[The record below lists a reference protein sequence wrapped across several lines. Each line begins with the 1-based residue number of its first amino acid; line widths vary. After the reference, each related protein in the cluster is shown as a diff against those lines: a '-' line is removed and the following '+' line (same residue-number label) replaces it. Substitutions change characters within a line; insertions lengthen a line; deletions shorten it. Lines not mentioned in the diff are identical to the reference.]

1 MSKPDY
7 SVVVPAYQAVDMI
20 GHCVQAL
27 NAQTV
32 ARERYEVIVVD
43 DGSTDETAAI
53 ARQVGADQVIVRPH
67 RGPAAARN
75 AGIEATQGGIILFT
89 DSDCEPSPEWIERMV
104 APFANP
110 QVAGTKGTYRTRQ
123 RALIARLVQLEFE
136 IRYERM
142 ASLPRI
148 DFIDTYA
155 AAYRREVLS
164 RSGGFDSVY
173 PHTSAEDIDLSF
185 RLSKQGYWL
194 IFVPEAWVWH
204 HHPTSLV
211 AYLYRKF
218 RYGLW
223 RARVYLRYP
232 EKTRG
237 DAHTDPALKMQFLL
251 VAAAGLLGIGGL
263 IWWPLA
269 LAGVVM
275 LFVFLMTTLPFVG
288 WAWRRDRAVALAWP
302 TINLLRVAV
311 QGVGLALGLARHGLI
326 ARQHPTE
333 DTTTDVALNGR

>member
-1 MSKPDY
+1 MPEY
-7 SVVVPAYQAVDMI
+7 SIVIPAYQAGDMI
-20 GHCVQAL
+20 GHCVRAL
-27 NAQTV
+27 TMQTV
-32 ARERYEVIVVD
+32 ARERYEIIVVD

-75 AGIEATQGGIILFT
+75 AGIEAAQGTIILFT
-89 DSDCEPSPEWIERMV
+89 DSDCEPSPEWIERMA
-104 APFANP
+104 APFADP

-123 RALIARLVQLEFE
+123 RPLIARLVQLEFE
-136 IRYERM
+136 VRYERM

-185 RLSKQGYWL
+185 RLSEQGHWL

-204 HHPTSLV
+204 RHPTSLA

-223 RARVYLRYP
+223 RARVYLRHP

-237 DAHTDPALKMQFLL
+237 DAHTDPSLKTQFIL
-251 VAAAGLLGIGGL
+251 VAFAGTLGIAGLM
-263 IWWPLA
+263 WWPLA
-269 LAGVVM
+269 LAGAAM
-275 LFVFLMTTLPFVG
+275 LLAFFMSTIPFVG
-288 WAWRRDRAVALAWP
+288 WAWRRDRAVAMVWP
-302 TINLLRVAV
+302 AVSLLRVAV
-311 QGVGLALGLARHGLI
+311 QGFGLALGLAYHGLI
-326 ARQHPTE
+326 TPRHPVE
-333 DTTTDVALNGR
+333 DAGADAASDGR